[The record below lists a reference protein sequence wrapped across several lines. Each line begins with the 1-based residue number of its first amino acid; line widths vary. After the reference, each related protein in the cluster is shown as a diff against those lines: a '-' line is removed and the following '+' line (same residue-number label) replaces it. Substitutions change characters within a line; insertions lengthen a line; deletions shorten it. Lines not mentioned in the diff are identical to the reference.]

1 MALPSSPSDGP
12 PLLAHLHTLY
22 PLACL
27 LTGPDQAPHLLIRVY
42 QRAAEHPLEER
53 PEDTERW
60 LLELLHEMS
69 ESSRSGEEMG
79 TATETTPPADDPLRQ
94 DMAEDLIEHALP
106 IALAACSPRERFL
119 LAIEAFEAT
128 GEHSE
133 HNISDK
139 RPSDAYGTLQARL
152 RDVLSA
158 TEYDLVNEAL
168 SPTSLRD
175 AVRDWASSQFSPAPS
190 SLRARVRATLQTTP
204 SADESSSTDS
214 EASSETD
221 ASASGSLLPSRLSP
235 RALLLTLL
243 IGALVVAGGIGMT
256 SLLRSSSGP
265 SSPSTSLVA
274 FSAERAQSVV
284 PERRTTDRS
293 EAARYV
299 ESTWG
304 RKIELPRLTDAQL
317 QGVGRIRSEGA
328 DVPVFLYTTAG
339 NDGRIAIFAYSYALV
354 DRMAATATLDTQ
366 VRSDLARRNQL
377 VAHADAS
384 AEGLL
389 WRDRDDIFIAVAPS
403 LSTDSLRARLRP

>member
-1 MALPSSPSDGP
+1 MALPSSPSDAS

-27 LTGPDQAPHLLIRVY
+27 LTGPDQAPPLLIRVY
-42 QRAAEHPLEER
+42 QRAAERASEER

-69 ESSRSGEEMG
+69 GSSRSGEEMG
-79 TATETTPPADDPLRQ
+79 AATEATPPADDPLRQ
-94 DMAEDLIEHALP
+94 DVAEDLIEYALP

-119 LAIEAFEAT
+119 LAADAFEAT

-133 HNISDK
+133 HNISDEH
-139 RPSDAYGTLQARL
+139 PSDAYATLQARL

-175 AVRDWASSQFSPAPS
+175 AVRKWATSQFSPAPS

-221 ASASGSLLPSRLSP
+221 ASASGSPLPSRLSP
-235 RALLLTLL
+235 HALLLTLL
-243 IGALVVAGGIGMT
+243 IGALVVAGGIGVT
-256 SLLRSSSGP
+256 SLLRSSSAP
-265 SSPSTSLVA
+265 SSPSKSLVA

-304 RKIELPRLTDAQL
+304 RQIELPRLTDAKL
-317 QGVGRIRSEGA
+317 QGVGRVRSEGA

-339 NDGRIAIFAYSYALV
+339 NEGDIAIFAYSYALV

-366 VRSDLARRNQL
+366 VRSELARRNQL